1 MMRFLVMLPVLLMV
15 AACGRVGPIAA
26 PGPAGQVTHPRQYP
40 APERVRTPHAAAA
53 TAGASAGAAAQE
65 PLAASR

>member
-26 PGPAGQVTHPRQYP
+26 PGPAGQITHPRQYP
-40 APERVRTPHAAAA
+40 APDRALVETRRDTPR
-53 TAGASAGAAAQE
+53 E
-65 PLAASR
+65 